1 VIIGT
6 INLSTS
12 AHQGFSY
19 IEVLMSLLILSSGIL
34 GYAALM
40 TRIQLVQ
47 LQSNQTL
54 KTVLMMDYIS
64 TQLAI
69 SSEICSRIDDASK
82 PEYSCQSQGVLV
94 AGVQIGAFDRSSPL
108 LEGYATAD
116 LHAINSATGLG
127 CISFD
132 GASMTY
138 VIGLFSQAVSLKNAG
153 ACGDQAN
160 AFQAVT
166 RYRVL
171 PPRIADKNG

>member
-1 VIIGT
+1 M
-6 INLSTS
+6 STS
-12 AHQGFSY
+12 ADQGFSY

-69 SSEICSRIDDASK
+69 SSEICSRLDDTSK
-82 PEYSCQSQGVLV
+82 PEYSCQSQGALV
-94 AGVQIGAFDRSSPL
+94 AGVQIGTFDRSNPL
-108 LEGYATAD
+108 LEGYATAE
-116 LHAINSATGLG
+116 LHAVSSATDLG

-132 GASMTY
+132 GAAMTY
-138 VIGLFSQAVSLKNAG
+138 VIGLFSQAVSLKNVASG
-153 ACGDQAN
+153 TCSDQTN

-171 PPRIADKNG
+171 PARIADKSG